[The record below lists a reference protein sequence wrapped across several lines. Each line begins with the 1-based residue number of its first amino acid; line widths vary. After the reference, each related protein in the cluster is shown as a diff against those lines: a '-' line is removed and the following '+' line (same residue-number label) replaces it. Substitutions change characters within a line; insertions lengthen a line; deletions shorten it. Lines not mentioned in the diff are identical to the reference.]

1 MQSDEADMPSAVRP
15 STLDLSLSDEALR
28 PACTSALSSL
38 TPMLALVNHGCE
50 ASLRN
55 LAEAM
60 RSTIATH
67 GTDEAMQRR
76 SGADGVAESG
86 TSVPLQQAHE
96 LEGHVAPAADAL
108 RACLRRVCLRV
119 LSIALDDPALGA
131 TLAARRLDVQG
142 RLCLRAYPSVAG
154 NGAEAAP
161 APPSQRLGAHCD
173 STLMTLLWADAP
185 GLEVLDPVK
194 AADWTPDAVMRY
206 GLPMMGEV
214 SEPACLRE
222 DQWARVHLDW
232 SADPLLLTV
241 GTSWLRHELMQSAP
255 ARCAVLHRV
264 VLPDG
269 THARHS
275 LPFLADLVPA
285 AEAAGQS
292 EEASSPPP

>member
-1 MQSDEADMPSAVRP
+1 MHSDAADEPSAVRP

-50 ASLRN
+50 AKLRD

-60 RSTIATH
+60 RTTIANRQTN
-67 GTDEAMQRR
+67 EAMQGRG
-76 SGADGVAESG
+76 GADGVAVDG
-86 TSVPLQQAHE
+86 VAVPLQQAHE
-96 LEGHVAPAADAL
+96 LDGHVAPAADAL
-108 RACLRRVCLRV
+108 RACLRGVCMRV
-119 LSIALDDPALGA
+119 LAIALDDPALGA
-131 TLAARRLDVQG
+131 TLAARKLDVQG
-142 RLCLRAYPSVAG
+142 RLCLRAYPCAAG
-154 NGAEAAP
+154 DGAEAAP
-161 APPSQRLGAHCD
+161 AAPSQRLGAHCD

-206 GLPMMGEV
+206 GLPTMGEL

-241 GTSWLRHELMQSAP
+241 GTSWLRHELMQTAP

-269 THARHS
+269 TRGRHS

-292 EEASSPPP
+292 EGASSPPP